1 MIICPKCN
9 FEVSYKMRHSIELN
23 ACPSCG
29 EVLLNNIEVK
39 RISSISS
46 KLKGQE
52 FSSKIDSTI
61 LSDISFFMYFHI
73 VKPLTLKNAD
83 ADNDSSDSDSS
94 SEQEQADILDDEK
107 VSADSED
114 DLKSIREEVER
125 EVLME
130 SQSNILDEEEQES
143 DRISRLKNLAKK
155 QKMSSKNTL
164 RVKRIS
170 T

>member
-1 MIICPKCN
+1 MIICPKCS

-29 EVLLNNIEVK
+29 KVLLNNIEVK
-39 RISSISS
+39 RISSIRS
-46 KLKGQE
+46 KLNKQE
-52 FSSKIDSTI
+52 FSSKIESSL
-61 LSDISFFMYFHI
+61 LSDISFFIYFHI
-73 VKPLTLKNAD
+73 VKPMSLKVAD
-83 ADNDSSDSDSS
+83 TPANIASPEPSPEQEEADTPDDNDDSNK
-94 SEQEQADILDDEK
+94 A
-107 VSADSED
+107 D

-125 EVLME
+125 EVLMDDGD
-130 SQSNILDEEEQES
+130 SILDEDEQES